1 MRGSKKQKRARRK
14 ASSKMYYIY
23 LHPWVIY
30 CTSHARIS
38 LHGQIRTHTQGKR
51 RNGKMFSINIFIL
64 RILLVKLD
72 LFLLKHQTSKAFEPK
87 LCDLKMRA
95 TSKDMVKNASH
106 FLLFHCRSKYAF

>member
-1 MRGSKKQKRARRK
+1 MRGSKKQKRTRRK

-38 LHGQIRTHTQGKR
+38 LHGQIRTHTQGRR
-51 RNGKMFSINIFIL
+51 RNGKIFSINIFIL
-64 RILLVKLD
+64 HNILLVKLY

-87 LCDLKMRA
+87 LCDLNLRA
-95 TSKDMVKNASH
+95 TCKDTVKNGFS
-106 FLLFHCRSKYAF
+106 FPLISFQV